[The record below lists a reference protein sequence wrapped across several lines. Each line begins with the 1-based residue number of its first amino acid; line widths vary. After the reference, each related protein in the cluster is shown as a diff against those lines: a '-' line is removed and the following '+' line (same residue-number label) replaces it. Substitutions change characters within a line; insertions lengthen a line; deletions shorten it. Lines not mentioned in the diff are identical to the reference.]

1 VFVAANPRGVR
12 GVTSIR
18 QVRRLAK
25 KALEFLELDVGVK
38 LFITLLK
45 GNFISTFA
53 RAACRNGAG
62 LGLKLDFK
70 RRRTSQFCTFSVSES
85 VGPSMRT
92 VSAEVLVEKSSTF
105 RAASLSENI

>member
-1 VFVAANPRGVR
+1 LAVLDFDCVFVAANPRGVR

-70 RRRTSQFCTFSVSES
+70 RRRTSQFCTLQ
-85 VGPSMRT
+85 G
-92 VSAEVLVEKSSTF
+92 F
-105 RAASLSENI
+105 RISRAVYENDQRRGAW